1 MATNSILTTAL
12 AYHET
17 GYNVLPLAP
26 GGKEAVAKYTQWERR
41 PQPASWV
48 ERRFAH
54 HDGGNIAIMGGVTSQ
69 PARRLFPFYV
79 DCDTQRAWAEF
90 SPECQTRK
98 LRTPRGGHAHFLA
111 HKPVISRKYAAHGF
125 EIRGRGQYVMAP
137 PSIHPSGLAYSFL
150 DPDEPIAVADS
161 LPFVDLEFDDIPTDY
176 TPALPRLAQRILR
189 SDTATLARYPTRSE
203 IDGALVLSLVNAG
216 RDFAQIMAIMDGATY
231 PSHYR
236 SLPEK
241 QRYKWLYGTYEKCRA
256 LGDTPEWAASQASL
270 TAFRAYVVNLAPSK
284 VTTARTGVVDKRAL
298 LAHVSAAQAA
308 GALEYHLS
316 ARDGSEAAQVTP
328 KTFGLATRRLQV
340 WGWLEKSNDSTL
352 TLAGRYRL
360 AGERAS
366 GLLHSH
372 TQQVVCECSN
382 LDAQSVTA
390 HDETGVFEYG
400 RRNRDGERKGGLGR
414 GPGETYG
421 WIVRFHG
428 SDIPELA
435 AVTGF
440 TRQTVRRH
448 VLRLAT
454 VGLVDVDGDTVM
466 VGEFDAET
474 AGALLGT
481 LGIGVLRRARH
492 ERQRAAWRNHFAKG
506 VQDGD
511 TKTDDTT

>member
-1 MATNSILTTAL
+1 MATNGILNAAL
-12 AYHET
+12 AYHEA
-17 GYNVLPLAP
+17 GYNLVPLLPREKTAAQP
-26 GGKEAVAKYTQWERR
+26 WQRWQRK
-41 PQPASWV
+41 PQPTSWV
-48 ERRFAH
+48 ERTFAN
-54 HDGGNIAIMGGVTSQ
+54 HDGNLAALGGVTCI
-69 PARRLFPFYV
+69 PNGRRFPWYL
-79 DCDTQRAWAEF
+79 DCDEPTTWAELA
-90 SPECQTRK
+90 PELRTRK
-98 LRTPRGGHAHFLA
+98 VRTVRGGNAWYVSS
-111 HKPVISRKYAAHGF
+111 KPVRTQKHAGF
-125 EIRGRGQYVMAP
+125 EIRGAKAYVMAP
-137 PSIHPSGLAYSFL
+137 PSTHPTGLVYQFV
-150 DPDEPIAVADS
+150 DVDEPVALVDE
-161 LPFVDLEFDDIPTDY
+161 LPFCELTFDDIPETY
-176 TPALPRLAQRILR
+176 HTALPRLAQRILR

-236 SLPEK
+236 SLPES
-241 QRYKWLYGTYEKCRA
+241 RRFGWLLGCYEKCRA
-256 LGDTPEWAASQASL
+256 LGDTPEWQASQASL
-270 TAFRAYVVNLAPSK
+270 TAFRAYVVNLAPSRI
-284 VTTARTGVVDKRAL
+284 TTARTGVVDKRAL

-308 GALEYHLS
+308 GANDYHLS

-328 KTFGLATRRLQV
+328 ETFGLATRRLAFH
-340 WGWLEKSNDSTL
+340 GWLEKSNDSTL

-360 AGERAS
+360 AGERANS
-366 GLLHSH
+366 VHSH
-372 TQQVVCECSN
+372 TGQVVWECTEF
-382 LDAQSVTA
+382 DAQSVTA

>member
-161 LPFVDLEFDDIPTDY
+161 LPFVDLQFDDIPTDY

-216 RDFAQIMAIMDGATY
+216 KGLAEIVAILDAATY

-241 QRYKWLYGTYEKCRA
+241 QRYRWLFGTYSKCKE
-256 LGDTPEWAASQASL
+256 LGDTPEWQASQAEL
-270 TAFRAYVVNLAPSK
+270 AQCRAYVVALPHAEI
-284 VTTARTGVVDKRAL
+284 TTRRTGVTDKAVL
-298 LAHVSAAQAA
+298 LAHIGAAQAA
-308 GALEYHLS
+308 GSFAYHLS
-316 ARDGSEAAQVTP
+316 ERAGCEVAQCGNVTF
-328 KTFGLATRRLQV
+328 TRATGRLVLA
-340 WGWLEKSNDSTL
+340 GWLAKREPSTV
-352 TLAGRYRL
+352 TLARRFEL
-360 AGERAS
+360 VRTNFR
-366 GLLHSH
+366 HSH
-372 TQQVVCECSN
+372 TTTVVCECLNS
-382 LDAQSVTA
+382 DTTA
-390 HDETGVFEYG
+390 RSAGCFEYH
-400 RRNRDGERKGGLGR
+400 RKASGGVGR
-414 GPGETYG
+414 GPGETFVALQRLG
-421 WIVRFHG
+421 VASH
-428 SDIPELA
+428 DELA
-435 AVTGF
+435 QATGF
-440 TRQTVRRH
+440 ALRTVKRH
-448 VLRLAT
+448 VLALVS
-454 VGLVDVDGDTVM
+454 VGLADETGGVVSPTGIDGEL
-466 VGEFDAET
+466 VGD
-474 AGALLGT
+474 LLGT
-481 LGIGVLRRARH
+481 LKIGARRRERH
-492 ERQRAAWRNHFAKG
+492 ARQRAAWRRHFEKG
-506 VQDGD
+506 SQNG
-511 TKTDDTT
+511 TTEADAS